1 MLSYSNEVLWQDRE
15 VRFDAPRCDLVFR
28 NGEINFKLLENV
40 EDVKGNNGDKGI
52 CLYKISQGCKICFSG
67 DLYITNLRLLWISK
81 CVMRNSLC
89 RINYMLLL
97 TLLKLLALAA
107 S

>member
-28 NGEINFKLLENV
+28 NGEANFKLLENV
-40 EDVKGNNGDKGI
+40 EDVKGNNGDK
-52 CLYKISQGCKICFSG
+52 G